1 MNQAQSLRVRQRT
14 LEALLTSLRGFVLPL
29 LGKTS
34 TPGLVRAVGAATRP
48 YVNRAR
54 STLAVSATQQ
64 YRAFLAR
71 GQPIT
76 KPTLTRFTQD
86 AWNGSANKVLTPGE
100 VLTADHLESLEN
112 KAAWWAQDAE
122 RGTLIH
128 YATKDKRI
136 YAWARVDGE
145 PPSCPFC
152 TVLISRGSVYHTQDA
167 ATVGEVGQFH
177 TGCKCTAVL
186 VSRDTLTSFEG
197 YQQQLDAEAEYVA
210 ARKRATNKDL
220 SGIVAA
226 IKELRANSEGKTP

>member
-1 MNQAQSLRVRQRT
+1 M
-14 LEALLTSLRGFVLPL
+14 
-29 LGKTS
+29 
-34 TPGLVRAVGAATRP
+34 
-48 YVNRAR
+48 
-54 STLAVSATQQ
+54 
-64 YRAFLAR
+64 
-71 GQPIT
+71 
-76 KPTLTRFTQD
+76 
-86 AWNGSANKVLTPGE
+86 NKVLSPGE
-100 VLTADHLESLEN
+100 VITEEHITSLEH

-128 YATKDKRI
+128 YASQDKRV

-152 TVLISRGSVYHTQDA
+152 TVLISRGAVYHTQDA
-167 ATVGEVGQFH
+167 ATVGEIGQFH